1 MNEKAYKNKLEFQNK
16 IISHQ
21 SKQIEELELQVQKL
35 KLEVEEKNKTIN
47 SVALLKEELIKNVDD
62 SKKCREE
69 GKELVCELRKM
80 KDIMN
85 QTVFKGRW
93 RLIRFLMK

>member
-62 SKKCREE
+62 SKKYREE
-69 GKELVCELRKM
+69 SKELVCELRKM

-85 QTVFKGRW
+85 KTVFKGRW